1 MRVMKVQDSTEVPAM
16 DLVPVTPTPS
26 SQCRTGAKGGAEE
39 EKHRSV
45 FPSEER
51 QAKN

>member
-1 MRVMKVQDSTEVPAM
+1 MRAMKVQDSTAM
-16 DLVPVTPTPS
+16 DLVPVTPPS

-39 EKHRSV
+39 GKHRSV

>member
-1 MRVMKVQDSTEVPAM
+1 MRAMKVQDSTEVPAM
-16 DLVPVTPTPS
+16 DLVPVTPLS

-39 EKHRSV
+39 GKHRSV